1 LNSNIDHM
9 KCSLSSKNSPR
20 NTVDFE
26 AACSV
31 YIRFRG
37 VNGYAWGAVGGA
49 ARVERAFSL
58 YAEMRAMLEFQ
69 VRKRHPELSE
79 KEIAWKVARLMYLSD
94 EGTQR
99 LLEQARAKLC

>member
-1 LNSNIDHM
+1 M
-9 KCSLSSKNSPR
+9 
-20 NTVDFE
+20 
-26 AACSV
+26 SV
-31 YIRFRG
+31 VEEEYFRS
-37 VNGYAWGAVGGA
+37 WGAVGGT

-79 KEIAWKVARLMYLSD
+79 KEITWEVARVMYLSD

-99 LLEQARAKLC
+99 LLELARAKLC

>member
-1 LNSNIDHM
+1 MSIVED
-9 KCSLSSKNSPR
+9 
-20 NTVDFE
+20 E
-26 AACSV
+26 
-31 YIRFRG
+31 YFR
-37 VNGYAWGAVGGA
+37 AWGAVGGA

-79 KEIAWKVARLMYLSD
+79 KEIPWEVARLMYLSD

>member
-1 LNSNIDHM
+1 LY
-9 KCSLSSKNSPR
+9 KNSPR
-20 NTVDFE
+20 FPVALPRGLDTLTMLDVE
-26 AACSV
+26 AE
-31 YIRFRG
+31 YDRYWRE
-37 VNGYAWGAVGGA
+37 VGGM

-79 KEIAWKVARLMYLSD
+79 KEIPWEVARLMYLSD

>member
-1 LNSNIDHM
+1 LYE
-9 KCSLSSKNSPR
+9 NSPR
-20 NTVDFE
+20 FPVALPRSLDTITMLDVE
-26 AACSV
+26 AE
-31 YIRFRG
+31 YDRYWRE
-37 VNGYAWGAVGGA
+37 VGGM

-79 KEIAWKVARLMYLSD
+79 KEIPWEVARLMFLSD

>member
-1 LNSNIDHM
+1 M
-9 KCSLSSKNSPR
+9 YEYGPR
-20 NTVDFE
+20 FPVALPRGLDALTMLDVE
-26 AACSV
+26 AEYDRYWREVA
-31 YIRFRG
+31 G
-37 VNGYAWGAVGGA
+37 M

-79 KEIAWKVARLMYLSD
+79 KEIPWEVARLMFLSD